1 MNTTPKPDHINN
13 NSKTYQHT
21 KLVLFR
27 DAIQSACGFAEAAT
41 GPFYCPGDGRVY
53 IDLGFYDDLRRRF
66 GAPGDFAQAY
76 VIAHEVGHHIQNLR
90 GLLGR
95 GEVRQVTIEL
105 QDSGDYAAIRVCDR
119 GPGIPE
125 EHIAN
130 VVNPFYR
137 VESSRN
143 RDTGGS
149 GLGLAIAKDIVEGQ
163 GGELVLGNLPGGG
176 FCAMIRLPR

>member
-1 MNTTPKPDHINN
+1 
-13 NSKTYQHT
+13 
-21 KLVLFR
+21 
-27 DAIQSACGFAEAAT
+27 
-41 GPFYCPGDGRVY
+41 
-53 IDLGFYDDLRRRF
+53 
-66 GAPGDFAQAY
+66 
-76 VIAHEVGHHIQNLR
+76 
-90 GLLGR
+90 
-95 GEVRQVTIEL
+95 VTIEL
-105 QDSGDYAAIRVCDR
+105 RDSGDYAAIRVCDR